1 MASDTPIPAYL
12 DFNDLRTEGITHLGN
27 LTGKI
32 WTDYNAHD
40 PGITILEALCYAL
53 LDLDYRTKLPAA
65 DIFARNPA
73 ATGADNN
80 FYSPAQILA
89 CNPLTIL
96 DYRKLLSDIEG
107 VRNAWLEVAVDQVD
121 NCLPE
126 NRNKPGTSDCTGD
139 YQPLLN
145 GLYHVYLELED
156 GVDEAK
162 IHDAV
167 AASLR
172 THRNLCED
180 IADITMLNKLPLGV
194 CAIVE
199 LNTDADPAQVYIDM
213 MSTLGDFLSPSPHF
227 YTLQELLDKGK
238 PIDTIFAGRPYN
250 TSISHGFV
258 DTEELAQIQLK
269 KEIHLSDLYKA
280 LFEVTGIKTIRD
292 LQWKPCGSTP
302 RGGWKFNIPQNNVI
316 DFTISCCGIQFL
328 RGGKP
333 VPFDP
338 TQYEVILQMMEK
350 KNLYSS
356 LLPNLDLPF
365 PKGNYRDDL
374 GDYYSIQNDF
384 PNAYGISKGGVPE
397 DAPIARKA
405 HALQLKGFLLFFD
418 QLLADY
424 LTQLAHIRELFS
436 MGGDAGAAATGD
448 CGCGCGPGGGA
459 AGGGS
464 ATGGGA
470 SGTGPTTGGGA
481 TGAGGSTYF
490 LNTLINGD
498 DPDSPNY
505 VPDVDKLWTSYV
517 SGDLATILGTPGSTL
532 VFPVDPK
539 TLKPE
544 TLAGQL
550 TDQLPCDLSAPNYDS
565 WDELQDVI
573 IGLKADFE
581 ASGSI
586 SIHYVPI
593 QGGLY
598 YYISTSSSDIVL
610 VSKKTFTD
618 STKIAPRKYVT
629 DAQKHAAFVVNN
641 GMLDDSYSLFSIT
654 GDRFTFTMDYNDVP
668 LTSILQADL
677 EDASLYTRRRQYFL
691 DHLLARFA
699 ERFTDY
705 AMLEYGPTD
714 PLKKAQ
720 AQLVVEENYLSHY
733 ALLSSQRGQAGDYS
747 VTKWN
752 TDNISGFEKKWKALI
767 GAGNGGRKSLCN
779 FLIQKID
786 PEYSLSLI
794 IGGKTFFNPEEKYA
808 SEEAAT
814 LTATQLLKAL
824 GDRANYSVNSAN
836 KIEVKYAPAYSATLA
851 DQYSTE
857 TEANTIADRLAAL
870 FGQRPSQRD
879 VFPSAYMYKAKL
891 VDYSGRISKLS
902 IQSYASAD
910 EATKMAND
918 SLANNQVPDPALWQP
933 ASDSSR
939 PTGMLYRNTLK
950 TDAVQFL
957 DLDSFKIDINDTIV
971 DKPDKF
977 AYDVLPVSNAFK
989 FQAVDEF
996 DSREEALTHAKEL
1009 LLLATVS
1016 SNYWVEEDTS
1026 GLCTIWIT
1034 SAGRR
1039 QAGYNTKLV
1048 ATEAGKLAEKIQEQM
1063 RRQLYTV
1070 QVGNEPSRWKF
1081 HFYLGYEDSGRLCF
1095 DSTTE
1100 YDSSA
1105 AAMDALRTVWTQ
1117 QSALRLQQEPGG
1129 LTLRADD
1136 GAVPV
1141 VVAAPMSAAPAP
1153 VAAPATVA
1161 PVTAAPTPTATDG
1174 AAAPVAEVP
1183 AAPASSPATETA
1195 PAASTT
1201 PASPIPESAAP
1212 LLQLHQAIQKA
1223 VTSTSPNDY
1232 SSVKMDNISQQ
1243 GQYSWQLVNTDQRV
1257 AFCTRDYPDKDSAEQ
1272 GRDKLAGLLKQGIKY
1287 LEICLD
1293 GKITRRRKD
1302 PQTGVFGYHY
1312 MVRSHNYYYS
1322 SGKELILFE
1331 SVKGYPTEDAAKQAF
1346 TANYLPLLEQAAQES
1361 NYGPLISLTE
1371 IISND
1376 PPPNPIVFVPK
1387 ETKVSLGG
1395 ADADVIKKL
1404 VAIAGSYP
1412 IKRME
1417 CPGTAS
1423 TDPCAATTTPKKY
1436 VYYCGISIP
1445 DPTAGAAPFEWKSTC
1460 KFPTIAEALLD
1471 FAFFI
1476 RLMRAP
1482 VNLFTDSFEVSGK
1495 PTVYRIYIHEVL
1507 AEGATRFA
1515 TEEETWGT
1523 NGLERFICALKD
1535 QDSVV
1540 CYQQTDCTNTF
1551 LVNCGPPVLQHPC
1564 TYSTPRQRDAAL
1576 DQLITAKWNPKAY
1589 TAYRDNGLLVLT
1601 EGQARPFAKAPIT
1614 DASKD
1619 DIQLVTELIG
1629 KINDE
1634 SNKYIIKDDLA
1645 QLTSADGN
1653 TLIAESYQAG
1663 VGLEDWQHLLAWFMH
1678 RYPFVLTSDGRYS
1691 VELRLTP
1698 PTEDSGCYTSWK
1710 STCLFNTPGAAREAL
1725 DYGLALLARSDYYLP
1740 TFTDD
1745 CRCFGISLSDPKDEV
1760 AIHPQSYNSREQVI
1774 AAVQRMRTAVNT
1786 EGLHLVEHILLRHR
1800 SGAQEDCTCLSDAY
1814 CQSPADCGFAWTLPG
1829 IDTDPCAPV
1838 TSSCFIPG
1846 NDPWS
1851 FIATVVLPAWPEKF
1865 SRQDNKI
1872 VLENALYREA
1882 PAHVMLRVLWLT
1894 PRDCCRFEANYKSWL
1909 KGAGG
1914 CDFIQFLFK
1923 TNFELS
1929 VDCQPCHPCPQP
1941 LAAPDPCSDNL
1952 KSSRAKQLP
1961 VFSGQVSQLY
1971 CWTGATR
1978 TADNAAVNDSA
1989 PANSSAPT
1997 TNTAT
2002 VTSDV
2007 AAADNAAETNSA
2019 PTTTTPT

>member
-1 MASDTPIPAYL
+1 MASDIPIPAYL

-32 WTDYNAHD
+32 WTDYNTHD

-53 LDLDYRTKLPAA
+53 VDLDYRTKLPAA
-65 DIFARNPA
+65 DIFARKPA
-73 ATGADNN
+73 MTGPDNN

-89 CNPLTIL
+89 CNPLTII

-126 NRNKPGTSDCTGD
+126 NRNQPITSDCTGD

-145 GLYHVYLELED
+145 GLYHIYLELED
-156 GVDEAK
+156 GVDEGK
-162 IHDAV
+162 THNTVVDA
-167 AASLR
+167 LR
-172 THRNLCED
+172 SHRNLCED
-180 IADITMLNKLPLGV
+180 VADITVLNKLPLGV

-213 MSTLGDFLSPSPHF
+213 MSMLGDFLSPSPHF

-238 PIDTIFAGRPYN
+238 PIDAIFAGRPYD

-258 DTEELAQIQLK
+258 DTDELAQIQLK

-292 LQWKPCGSTP
+292 LQWKPCGSSP
-302 RGGWKFNIPQNNVI
+302 RSGWKFNIPQNNVI

-328 RGGKP
+328 RNGKP

-338 TQYEVILQMMEK
+338 TQYEVILQMMAK

-384 PNAYGISKGGVPE
+384 PNAYAISKGGVPE

-424 LTQLAHIRELFS
+424 LSQLAHIRDLFS
-436 MGGDAGAAATGD
+436 MGGGTAATGD
-448 CGCGCGPGGGA
+448 CACGPR
-459 AGGGS
+459 GGGS
-464 ATGGGA
+464 DGGINSGA
-470 SGTGPTTGGGA
+470 SGASTGNGPS
-481 TGAGGSTYF
+481 AGGSTYF
-490 LNTLINGD
+490 ISTLVNGD

-517 SGDLATILGTPGSTL
+517 SSDLATILGTPGSTL

-544 TLAGQL
+544 TLAGQE
-550 TDQLPCDLSAPNYDS
+550 TDQLPGDLTAVNYDS
-565 WDELQDVI
+565 WGELQDVI
-573 IGLKADFE
+573 IRLKADFD
-581 ASGSI
+581 ASGSV

-593 QGGLY
+593 QGGQY
-598 YYISTSSSDIVL
+598 YYISTPSPDIVL

-618 STKIAPRKYVT
+618 STKTDPKKYVT

-654 GDRFTFTMDYNDVP
+654 GDRFTFTMDYNDVS

-705 AMLEYGPTD
+705 AMLEYGPAD
-714 PLKKAQ
+714 PFKKAQ
-720 AQLVVEENYLSHY
+720 AQLVVEENYLSRY

-767 GAGNGGRKSLCN
+767 GAGNCGRQSLCN
-779 FLIQKID
+779 FLVQKTD

-794 IGGKTFFNPEEKYA
+794 IGGKTFFNPEEKYS

-814 LTATQLLKAL
+814 LAATQLLKAL
-824 GDRANYSVNSAN
+824 ADRTNYSVSPATGSPAPAYR
-836 KIEVKYAPAYSATLA
+836 IDVKYSAAYSATLI

-857 TEANTIADRLAAL
+857 AEANTIADRLSAL

-879 VFPSAYMYKAKL
+879 VFASTYMYKAKL

-902 IQSYASAD
+902 IQSYTSAD

-918 SLANNQVPDPALWQP
+918 SLANNQVPDPALWQA

-939 PTGMLYRNTLK
+939 PTGTLYRNTLK

-957 DLDSFKIDINDTIV
+957 DLDAFKIDINDTIV
-971 DKPDKF
+971 NKPDKF
-977 AYDVLPVSNAFK
+977 SYDFLPVSNAFK
-989 FQAVDEF
+989 FQALDEF
-996 DSREEALTHAKEL
+996 DSRDEALTHAKEL
-1009 LLLATVS
+1009 LLLATDAA
-1016 SNYWVEEDTS
+1016 NYWVEEDTS
-1026 GLCTIWIT
+1026 RLCTIWIT

-1039 QAGYNTKLV
+1039 QAGYDTRLA

-1081 HFYLGYEDSGRLCF
+1081 HFYLGYEDNRRLCF
-1095 DSTTE
+1095 DSTTD
-1100 YDSSA
+1100 YDSA
-1105 AAMDALRTVWTQ
+1105 AGAMDALRTLWTQ
-1117 QSALRLQQEPGG
+1117 QSTLKLQQEPQG
-1129 LTLRADD
+1129 LTLRTDD

-1141 VVAAPMSAAPAP
+1141 VVAVPMPAP
-1153 VAAPATVA
+1153 AAPAT
-1161 PVTAAPTPTATDG
+1161 PT
-1174 AAAPVAEVP
+1174 V
-1183 AAPASSPATETA
+1183 
-1195 PAASTT
+1195 
-1201 PASPIPESAAP
+1201 ESATP

-1223 VTSTSPNDY
+1223 VTSANPNDFA
-1232 SSVKMDNISQQ
+1232 SVKMDNISQQ

-1272 GRDKLAGLLKQGIKY
+1272 GKDKLAGLLKQGIKY

-1312 MVRSHNYYYS
+1312 LVRSHNYYYS
-1322 SGKELILFE
+1322 SGKEMILFE
-1331 SVKGYPTEDAAKQAF
+1331 SVKGYPSEDAAKQAF
-1346 TANYLPLLEQAAQES
+1346 TANYLPLLEQAAQEN
-1361 NYGPLISLTE
+1361 NYGTLISLAE

-1395 ADADVIKKL
+1395 ADTDVIKKL
-1404 VAIAGSYP
+1404 VTIVGSYP

-1417 CPGTAS
+1417 CPGTGS
-1423 TDPCAATTTPKKY
+1423 TDPCAAITTPKTY

-1445 DPTAGAAPFEWKSTC
+1445 DPTADAAPFEWKSTC
-1460 KFPTIAEALLD
+1460 KFPTIAEAMLD

-1482 VNLFTDSFEVSGK
+1482 VNLFTDTFETSGK
-1495 PTVYRIYIHEVL
+1495 PATYRIYIHEVL

-1515 TEEETWGT
+1515 TEDETWGT
-1523 NGLERFICALKD
+1523 NGVERFVFALKD
-1535 QDSVV
+1535 PDAVV

-1551 LVNCGPPVLQHPC
+1551 LVNCGQPILQHPC
-1564 TYSTPRQRDAAL
+1564 TYSTPKQRDAAR
-1576 DQLITAKWNPKAY
+1576 DQLIGLFAKWNPKAY
-1589 TAYRDNGLLVLT
+1589 TAWRENGFLVLT
-1601 EGQARPFAKAPIT
+1601 DGQAQPFAKAPIT
-1614 DASKD
+1614 DTTKD
-1619 DIQLVTELIG
+1619 DVQLATELIG

-1634 SNKYIIKDDLA
+1634 GNKYIIKDDLA

-1653 TLIAESYQAG
+1653 TLIAESYQTG
-1663 VGLEDWQHLLAWFMH
+1663 VSLQDWQHLLVWFMH

-1698 PTEDSGCYTSWK
+1698 PPAPDPENPCANAASPVSPPVAATPPATAPATPVTVATTPAPPSCYTSWQ
-1710 STCLFNTPGAAREAL
+1710 STCLFNTPDQARQAL
-1725 DYGLALLARSDYYLP
+1725 DDGLALLAHSEYYLP
-1740 TFTDD
+1740 TFTNDD
-1745 CRCFGISLSDPKDEV
+1745 CRCFGISLCDPKDKV
-1760 AIHPQSYNSREQVI
+1760 ANHPQSYNSRDQVI
-1774 AAVQRMRTAVNT
+1774 AAVQRMRRTVNT
-1786 EGLHLVEHILLRHR
+1786 EGLHLVEHILLRHH

-1814 CQSPADCGFAWTLPG
+1814 CQSPADCGFTWTLP
-1829 IDTDPCAPV
+1829 DADADPCAPA
-1838 TSSCFIPG
+1838 TTSCFIPG

-1865 SRQDNKI
+1865 SQQDNKI

-1894 PRDCCRFEANYKSWL
+1894 PRDCCRFETRYKSWL
-1909 KGAGG
+1909 KGMGG

-1923 TNFELS
+1923 TNFEIPM
-1929 VDCQPCHPCPQP
+1929 DCQPCHPCPEP
-1941 LAAPDPCSDNL
+1941 LTAPDPCSDNL

-1971 CWTGATR
+1971 CWTET
-1978 TADNAAVNDSA
+1978 
-1989 PANSSAPT
+1989 
-1997 TNTAT
+1997 TAT
-2002 VTSDV
+2002 
-2007 AAADNAAETNSA
+2007 TNSA
-2019 PTTTTPT
+2019 PPTTTLT